1 MSEELLEVSCEQYE
15 KELESFNKVKEEV
28 DNLLSHR
35 KAFQFLKWMF
45 YANTVVLVSTIT
57 HSVLCYINETFTIIT
72 LICALVVLYFN
83 HITYKYYKRSNDR
96 IAIINKVEENYNRCL
111 ELLEYLIAVLNELD
125 EADNRDKFVEDVG
138 EDLALAIL
146 EYEMCK
152 QVFANAVR
160 EGYENE

>member
-15 KELESFNKVKEEV
+15 KELESLNEVKEEV

-35 KAFQFLKWMF
+35 KALKSLNWMF
-45 YANTVVLVSTIT
+45 YANTVVLIATVT
-57 HSVLCYINETFTIIT
+57 HSILCYINEAFTITT
-72 LICALVVLYFN
+72 LICALVVLYSN

-96 IAIINKVEENYNRCL
+96 IAIINKVGESYNRCL

-125 EADNRDKFVEDVG
+125 ETDNRDKFVEDVG

>member
-1 MSEELLEVSCEQYE
+1 
-15 KELESFNKVKEEV
+15 
-28 DNLLSHR
+28 
-35 KAFQFLKWMF
+35 MF
-45 YANTVVLVSTIT
+45 YANTVVLVATVT
-57 HSVLCYINETFTIIT
+57 HSVLCYINETFTT
-72 LICALVVLYFN
+72 LICALVVLYSN
-83 HITYKYYKRSNDR
+83 HITYKRSNDR

-125 EADNRDKFVEDVG
+125 EADNRDKFVEDV
-138 EDLALAIL
+138 ALAIL

>member
-1 MSEELLEVSCEQYE
+1 MLVLI
-15 KELESFNKVKEEV
+15 
-28 DNLLSHR
+28 
-35 KAFQFLKWMF
+35 A
-45 YANTVVLVSTIT
+45 TVT
-57 HSVLCYINETFTIIT
+57 HSILCYINEAFTTTT
-72 LICALVVLYFN
+72 LICALVVLYCN
-83 HITYKYYKRSNDR
+83 YSTHKYYKRSNDR
-96 IAIINKVEENYNRCL
+96 IAIINKVGESYNRCL

-125 EADNRDKFVEDVG
+125 ETDNRDKFV